1 MTVFNTPPTSKK
13 LAKDREAQNRRIMT
27 LRLRLVAFAMLA
39 ASSAAMRMAPLA
51 PRSVVRSRVVAQQRF
66 SDPILD
72 EKIPDPIYDEE
83 TGYLGKSPIGFVQDA
98 ESFNGRAAM
107 AGFTICFLQ
116 EIVLGKGECS
126 LLRNQRSAHAAAAAL
141 WSPGGGSGGPMV
153 KWARCSAV
161 LPALAAPI
169 VMRPTGVLELYGLPY
184 DVGAV
189 PMPVQR
195 APPPELVPFLCE
207 HSPPRRHRRHRYH
220 RPH

>member
-1 MTVFNTPPTSKK
+1 MGSDHEESARSSRHREFRFRDAAPLARDQSLRSIPLCKNDRFQHPPTSKK

-39 ASSAAMRMAPLA
+39 APSAAMRMAPLA

-72 EKIPDPIYDEE
+72 EKIPDPIYDEK

-126 LLRNQRSAHAAAAAL
+126 LLRNQRSAHAAAAAM
-141 WSPGGGSGGPMV
+141 WSPGGGSGGAMV
-153 KWARCSAV
+153 KWA
-161 LPALAAPI
+161 
-169 VMRPTGVLELYGLPY
+169 
-184 DVGAV
+184 
-189 PMPVQR
+189 
-195 APPPELVPFLCE
+195 
-207 HSPPRRHRRHRYH
+207 
-220 RPH
+220 